1 MATVNSSTAYP
12 YAAPTVSGS
21 AVTVEMMLNQPTR
34 ITRYL
39 SDIQLRGLVASR
51 IFSSPSGVS
60 GGAVIYDQLTLN
72 DLFSSRDVQSVE
84 PGAEFPLVM
93 STNQTPQVAQ
103 VEKYG
108 GKFFVTDEARDR
120 NDGGVIQ
127 REGRKLINTIMRK
140 TDQRAIATLDAAIS
154 ANASQTVT
162 GVNWNSVVTAGT
174 SASNATAYPAADL
187 SKVQLL
193 ADTQELGVTFDLWIV
208 NPAQL
213 AQFNLVYGMG
223 AAEVKAAYGVDMV
236 ASNRV
241 AAGTAYVVEQ
251 GQVGEIR
258 IEKPLSTETW
268 RDATG
273 RQRTWVQS
281 DMRPVMYVT
290 NPFSVVK
297 VTGLAG

>member
-1 MATVNSSTAYP
+1 MATYNSSAYP

-21 AVTVEMMLNQPTR
+21 QVTVEQMLQQPTR

-51 IFSSPSGVS
+51 IFSSPTGVS

-72 DLFSSRDVQSVE
+72 DLFSTRDVQNVE
-84 PGAEFPLVM
+84 PGAEFPIIT
-93 STNQTPQVAQ
+93 SDNPTPQVAS

-140 TDQRAIATLDAAIS
+140 TDQKAIAVLDASIA
-154 ANASQTVT
+154 ANSGTQVVT
-162 GVNWNSVVTAGT
+162 GVNWNSVVTNGS
-174 SASNATAYPAADL
+174 SASNATAWPAADL

-193 ADTQELGVTFDLWIV
+193 ADTQELGVEFNLWIV
-208 NPAQL
+208 NPAQK
-213 AQFNLVYGMG
+213 AQFDLVYGSG
-223 AAEVKAAYGVDMV
+223 ASDVLASYGVDMV

-241 AAGTAYVVEQ
+241 AAGTAYVVEG

-258 IEKPLSTETW
+258 VEKPLSTETW
-268 RDATG
+268 RDAHG

>member
-1 MATVNSSTAYP
+1 MPTLNAVSYPLPGPVVN
-12 YAAPTVSGS
+12 GS
-21 AVTVEMMLNQPTR
+21 QVTVQTMLAQPTR

-39 SDIQLRGLVASR
+39 SDINLRGFISPL
-51 IFSSPSGVS
+51 IFSSPGGVS
-60 GGAVIYDQLTLN
+60 GGAVVYDQLTLN
-72 DLFSSRDVQSVE
+72 DLFTTRDVQNVE
-84 PGAEFPLVM
+84 PGTEFPIVT
-93 STNQTPQVAQ
+93 SENPEPKVAG

-127 REGRKLINTIMRK
+127 REGRKLMNTIVRK
-140 TDQRAIATLDAAIS
+140 TDAKAIAVLDNS
-154 ANASQTVT
+154 VSGMASQQVT
-162 GVNWNSVVTAGT
+162 GTNWNNVVTTGS
-174 SASNATAYPAADL
+174 SASNAGAWPAADF

-193 ADTQELGVTFDLWIV
+193 ADTQELGVSFNLWIV

-213 AQFNLVYGMG
+213 AQFRLIYGQGASDVMG
-223 AAEVKAAYGVDMV
+223 AYSVNMV

-241 AAGTAYVVEQ
+241 APGTAYVVEA

-258 IEKPLSTETW
+258 VEKPLSTETW
-268 RDATG
+268 REQAT
-273 RQRTWVQS
+273 QRTWVQS
-281 DMRPVMYVT
+281 DVRPVMFVT

>member
-1 MATVNSSTAYP
+1 MSYNSSAYP
-12 YAAPTVSGS
+12 YAAPAVNGDD
-21 AVTVEMMLNQPTR
+21 VTVKTMLAEPTR

-51 IFSSPSGVS
+51 IFSSPTGVS

-72 DLFSSRDVQSVE
+72 DLFSTRDVQNVE
-84 PGAEFPLVM
+84 PGAEFPIIT
-93 STNQTPQVAQ
+93 SDNPEPKVAS

-120 NDGGVIQ
+120 NDDGVIQ

-140 TDQRAIATLDAAIS
+140 TDQKAIAVLDASIA
-154 ANASQTVT
+154 ANPSQVVT

-174 SASNATAYPAADL
+174 SASNATAWPAADL
-187 SKVQLL
+187 SKIQLL
-193 ADTQELGVTFDLWIV
+193 ADTQELGVEFDLWIV
-208 NPAQL
+208 NPAQK
-213 AQFNLVYGMG
+213 AQFDLVYG
-223 AAEVKAAYGVDMV
+223 AAAASVLASYGVEMA

-251 GQVGEIR
+251 GQAGEIR
-258 IEKPLSTETW
+258 VEKPLDTETW
-268 RDATG
+268 RDAHG

>member
-1 MATVNSSTAYP
+1 MASFNSTAYP
-12 YAAPTVSGS
+12 YAAPTVNGS
-21 AVTVEMMLNQPTR
+21 AVTVEQMLDRPTR

-39 SDIQLRGLVASR
+39 SDIELRGYVAAE
-51 IFSSPSGVS
+51 IFSTPSGVS

-72 DLFSSRDVQSVE
+72 DLFGNRDVQNVE
-84 PGAEFPLVM
+84 PGAEFPVM
-93 STNQTPQVAQ
+93 QSDNPTPLVAQ

-127 REGRKLINTIMRK
+127 REGRKLVNSIMRK
-140 TDQRAIATLDAAIS
+140 TDQKAIAVLDAAIS

-193 ADTQELGVTFDLWIV
+193 ADTQELGVNFNLWIV
-208 NPAQL
+208 NPAQR
-213 AQFNLVYGMG
+213 AQFDLIYGTGG
-223 AAEVKAAYGVDMV
+223 ADVLNAYGVRMLS
-236 ASNRV
+236 SNRV
-241 AAGTAYVVEQ
+241 AAGTAYVVAA
-251 GQVGEIR
+251 GQPGEIR

-268 RDATG
+268 RENA

-290 NPFSVVK
+290 DPFAAVK

>member
-1 MATVNSSTAYP
+1 MASYNSSAYP
-12 YAAPTVSGS
+12 YASPSVNGS
-21 AVTVEMMLNQPTR
+21 QITVEQMLQQPTR

-51 IFSSPSGVS
+51 IFSTPTGVT

-72 DLFSSRDVQSVE
+72 DLFSTRDVQNVE
-84 PGAEFPLVM
+84 PGAEFPIIT
-93 STNQTPQVAQ
+93 SDNPTPMVAQ

-140 TDQRAIATLDAAIS
+140 TDQKAIAVLDAAIA

-162 GVNWNSVVTAGT
+162 GVNWNSVVTAGS

-193 ADTQELGVTFDLWIV
+193 ADTQELGVEFNLWIV
-208 NPAQL
+208 NPAQK
-213 AQFNLVYGMG
+213 AQFDLVYGTG
-223 AAEVKAAYGVDMV
+223 GAEVLNAYNTDMV

-241 AAGTAYVVEQ
+241 AAGTAYVVEA

-258 IEKPLSTETW
+258 VEKPLSTETW
-268 RDATG
+268 RDAAG

>member
-1 MATVNSSTAYP
+1 MATYNSSAYP
-12 YAAPTVSGS
+12 YASPSVNGDEITVK
-21 AVTVEMMLNQPTR
+21 MLLDQPTR

-51 IFSSPSGVS
+51 IFSSPTGVS

-72 DLFSSRDVQSVE
+72 DLFSTRDVQNVE
-84 PGAEFPLVM
+84 PGAEFPIIT
-93 STNQTPQVAQ
+93 SENAEPKVAQ

-140 TDQRAIATLDAAIS
+140 TDQKAIAVLDAAIAS
-154 ANASQTVT
+154 NASQTVT

-174 SASNATAYPAADL
+174 SASNASAYPAADL

-193 ADTQELGVTFDLWIV
+193 ADTQELGTDFNLWIV
-208 NPAQL
+208 NPAQK
-213 AQFNLVYGMG
+213 AQFDLIYGPG
-223 AAEVKAAYGVDMV
+223 ASEVLAAYGVGMV

-241 AAGTAYVVEQ
+241 AAGTAYAVEEQ
-251 GQVGEIR
+251 QVGEIR
-258 IEKPLSTETW
+258 IEKPLDTETW
-268 RDATG
+268 RDANG

-281 DMRPVMYVT
+281 DMRPVMFVT

-297 VTGLAG
+297 VQGLAG